1 MALKEPKVLMD
12 GEEGFSLESISVAT
26 PDAFQ
31 RLLWSSAKSA
41 LSKWMNREFTPP
53 IESGY

>member
-1 MALKEPKVLMD
+1 MALKEPKVLMN

-41 LSKWMNREFTPP
+41 LSKWMNRKFTTP
-53 IESGY
+53 IEAGY